1 MSKEH
6 EATDD
11 SEIFE
16 KTCHLHL
23 TVISAPAGVVHKRGE
38 RGEDNE
44 HPRSLASPVIE
55 HEHETT
61 TELEYDSD
69 DKRDSRNRHRESD
82 ISESSPNKSYHVFEV
97 EEESKTTDYK

>member
-11 SEIFE
+11 SEIFK

-38 RGEDNE
+38 HGENNE
-44 HPRSLASPVIE
+44 HPGSLASPVIE

-69 DKRDSRNRHRESD
+69 DKRDSRNRHREPD
-82 ISESSPNKSYHVFEV
+82 ISKSSPNKSYHVFEV
-97 EEESKTTDYK
+97 EEESKTTDYE